1 MNKLLLLG
9 AMLGVGFGVVKL
21 MNKNKKDSKDENTV
35 ENAA

>member
-9 AMLGVGFGVVKL
+9 AMLGVGFGVAKL
-21 MNKNKKDSKDENTV
+21 IKNKKESKNEHPA